1 MYLEDRY
8 IFKPLQIIHNT
19 YFSHEG
25 SARKHPFPNDRQ
37 LGTVKQDQNVFRNYF
52 SLINTNGKNILIVYD
67 AKGTFLK

>member
-1 MYLEDRY
+1 MEDRY
-8 IFKPLQIIHNT
+8 TFKTLQIIHNT

-37 LGTVKQDQNVFRNYF
+37 LGTVKQNQHDLRKYYF
-52 SLINTNGKNILIVYD
+52 FINTNEKNIVYD